1 MVRLNDAPENVS
13 GYDELPVNGYCVLP
27 NGRLMLADAKYGDL
41 AQRQLPQLV
50 LVIDNTCAK
59 Q

>member
-1 MVRLNDAPENVS
+1 LLRT
-13 GYDELPVNGYCVLP
+13 VNRRTRDNILGFTE
-27 NGRLMLADAKYGDL
+27 RLMLADAKYGDL

-50 LVIDNTCAK
+50 LVVDNTRAK